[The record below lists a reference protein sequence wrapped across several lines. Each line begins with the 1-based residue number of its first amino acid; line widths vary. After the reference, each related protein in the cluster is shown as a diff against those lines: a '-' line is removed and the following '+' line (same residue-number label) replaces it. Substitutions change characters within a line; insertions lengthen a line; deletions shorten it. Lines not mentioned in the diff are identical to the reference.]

1 MKQTNLI
8 AAVALTLASTS
19 ALATNGDE
27 LIGLGTQARALG
39 GTGVAAYYGSENAL
53 VNPALIGKGKG
64 TEVSFGATAFMPK
77 VKARTDITNPG
88 TFSSKTS
95 DNDLNMIPEVSISH
109 RVNENWTLGIGMN
122 GSAGMGVDYR
132 GNPGLFDAYSRL
144 QLMKVAPTVAYNG
157 NGFGV
162 GLAGVLQYG
171 ALDLNYRQYNPMTG
185 ALMANVGNGTS
196 DDFGTGFNLGGY
208 FDLNDRVT
216 LGLAYQSEISMR
228 YKDQI
233 TDAANGFG
241 IGPTGMGT
249 ITSNTL
255 TQPAQIKAGLAY
267 TSDNWLLTA
276 DYKRIQWGS
285 AAGYKTFNWKDQDVF
300 GLGAKYMNDNYW
312 LGIGYNYAKDPIK
325 KRPDTS
331 YQNQAINMFDN
342 LFFPG
347 IVEQHF
353 TLGGGVGIGKN
364 TTLEGAFVYTPT
376 KSKTVNTGILTGAM
390 AGMAMPAN
398 ATSEKTTHSQTAV
411 SVSLRMNF

>member
-8 AAVALTLASTS
+8 TAVALALASTS

-53 VNPALIGKGKG
+53 VNPALLGKSKG
-64 TEVSFGATAFMPK
+64 TEVTFGATAFMPK
-77 VKARTDITNPG
+77 VKARSDFMTMPAVA
-88 TFSSKTS
+88 SKTS

-109 RVNENWTLGIGMN
+109 RVNDNWTLGIGMN

-132 GNPGLFDAYSRL
+132 GNAGLAEAYSRL

-157 NGFGV
+157 DGFGL

-171 ALDLNYRQYNPMTG
+171 ALDLNYRMPAPPAG
-185 ALMANVGNGTS
+185 PGNVGNGTS
-196 DDFGTGFNLGGY
+196 DDFGAGFNLGGY

-216 LGLAYQSEISMR
+216 LGLGYQSEISMR

-233 TDAANGFG
+233 TDAANGLG
-241 IGPTGMGT
+241 VGPTGMGT

-267 TSDNWLLTA
+267 TADNWLLTA
-276 DYKRIQWGS
+276 DYKKIQWGS

-325 KRPDTS
+325 KRSDTS
-331 YQNQAINMFDN
+331 YPNQAINLFNN

-390 AGMAMPAN
+390 AGMPMPVN
-398 ATSEKTTHSQTAV
+398 ATTEKTTHSQTAV